1 MSSTNNDRPTAGELV
16 PVKFSRLTRRGVLL
30 GLSLTQLITLAI
42 GGATLI
48 GAFYAGGGM
57 LLAYTA
63 PVWVLAAA
71 LTWIPIAGRPIVE
84 WLPIACWWL
93 WRTTGGQLLYRRRI
107 VVPRPVGTLALPG
120 DMARLREYTDPDTGA
135 GMIHDPHAATL
146 TVVCEVTHPAFV
158 LLDPGEQERRVTS
171 WGRVLATVCRSGR
184 IATLQVLERTLPDSG
199 TGLAE
204 WWATHGTPDG
214 SWAADTY
221 AELIER
227 AGPAGERHATTLS
240 LSLDMRTSARQ
251 IRTAGGGIRGAAAVL
266 RQEMNTLV
274 AALRSADL
282 SPSGWLTPG
291 QIAVM
296 LRSAYDPAI
305 AATLERHGRLGQ
317 SLAAAG
323 PVAVTETWGR
333 LRTDSAHHA
342 VLWVSEW
349 PRSLVYPGFLS
360 PVLLSTGTQ
369 RSFSLICTPMRSD
382 AAARDIRKKRSST
395 SPTRPS
401 ARRSARSKTP
411 HRPPST
417 TTFSSKKPTS
427 PPDTASCATPASSP
441 SPHPP
446 SRNSTPPSPPSSKP
460 RSKPPARPGSSSDS
474 KPPRSPPP
482 RSRSAGGCDFSH
494 SGVSARRSL
503 RVAVLEDR
511 PDDEGPDAHD
521 THSNLRPSLCCGVSQ
536 LLRVPDRVS
545 PTDRS

>member
-1 MSSTNNDRPTAGELV
+1 MSSTNNDRQTAGELV

-214 SWAADTY
+214 SWAAETY

-227 AGPAGERHATTLS
+227 AGPAGERHGTTLS
-240 LSLDMRTSARQ
+240 LSLDMRASARQ

-266 RQEMNTLV
+266 RQEML
-274 AALRSADL
+274 
-282 SPSGWLTPG
+282 
-291 QIAVM
+291 
-296 LRSAYDPAI
+296 
-305 AATLERHGRLGQ
+305 
-317 SLAAAG
+317 
-323 PVAVTETWGR
+323 
-333 LRTDSAHHA
+333 
-342 VLWVSEW
+342 
-349 PRSLVYPGFLS
+349 
-360 PVLLSTGTQ
+360 
-369 RSFSLICTPMRSD
+369 SLIH
-382 AAARDIRKKRSST
+382 I
-395 SPTRPS
+395 
-401 ARRSARSKTP
+401 
-411 HRPPST
+411 
-417 TTFSSKKPTS
+417 
-427 PPDTASCATPASSP
+427 
-441 SPHPP
+441 
-446 SRNSTPPSPPSSKP
+446 
-460 RSKPPARPGSSSDS
+460 
-474 KPPRSPPP
+474 
-482 RSRSAGGCDFSH
+482 
-494 SGVSARRSL
+494 
-503 RVAVLEDR
+503 
-511 PDDEGPDAHD
+511 
-521 THSNLRPSLCCGVSQ
+521 
-536 LLRVPDRVS
+536 
-545 PTDRS
+545 

>member
-1 MSSTNNDRPTAGELV
+1 MSSANNDRQPAGDLV

-30 GLSLTQLITLAI
+30 GLSLTQLVALAI

-63 PVWVLAAA
+63 PVWVLAAV
-71 LTWIPIAGRPIVE
+71 LTWIPVAGRPIVE
-84 WLPIACWWL
+84 WLPVASWWL

-120 DMARLREYTDPDTGA
+120 DRARLREYSDPDTGA

-158 LLDPGEQERRVTS
+158 LLDPSEQERRVTS

-184 IATLQVLERTLPDSG
+184 IATLQILERTLPDSG

-204 WWATHGTPDG
+204 WWASHGTTDG

-221 AELIER
+221 AELIDR

-240 LSLDMRTSARQ
+240 LSLDMKTSARQ

-305 AATLERHGRLGQ
+305 AAAIQGAKL
-317 SLAAAG
+317 
-323 PVAVTETWGR
+323 
-333 LRTDSAHHA
+333 
-342 VLWVSEW
+342 
-349 PRSLVYPGFLS
+349 
-360 PVLLSTGTQ
+360 
-369 RSFSLICTPMRSD
+369 
-382 AAARDIRKKRSST
+382 
-395 SPTRPS
+395 
-401 ARRSARSKTP
+401 
-411 HRPPST
+411 
-417 TTFSSKKPTS
+417 KPTS
-427 PPDTASCATPASSP
+427 FLAKMLFRRLARNRPTLLVRGAISDILGPEEAGYMRGAAPGMQYAEVPGVGHAPMLTEPAARAALASFL
-441 SPHPP
+441 
-446 SRNSTPPSPPSSKP
+446 
-460 RSKPPARPGSSSDS
+460 
-474 KPPRSPPP
+474 
-482 RSRSAGGCDFSH
+482 AG
-494 SGVSARRSL
+494 
-503 RVAVLEDR
+503 VA
-511 PDDEGPDAHD
+511 
-521 THSNLRPSLCCGVSQ
+521 
-536 LLRVPDRVS
+536 
-545 PTDRS
+545 